1 MAIDMELRDQ
11 AEELYVINGLT
22 LEEVSKETGIPLRTL
37 QSWSAGEGWKVRQK
51 EYRDAAAGIRH
62 YTRLTKLKLIKD
74 AMRTLD
80 PQKVYA
86 FAALERATAGGGSLE
101 GETAPTGET
110 RDIRTAEEAA
120 EALQEAVERKL
131 NIMLSRPEAISLNGI
146 KDMKKAL
153 ELIESM
159 RAKGKGGV
167 KEAKR
172 QLDPETLRIIKEQV
186 YGIV

>member
-1 MAIDMELRDQ
+1 MTTDTEARDR

-22 LEEVSKETGIPLRTL
+22 LDEVSEETGIPARTL

-86 FAALERATAGGGSLE
+86 FAALERATQASSGDYAVAGQQE
-101 GETAPTGET
+101 RE
-110 RDIRTAEEAA
+110 IKTAEEAA

-153 ELIESM
+153 ELIETM

-167 KEAKR
+167 DRDRLLSGDEIKR
-172 QLDPETLRIIKEQV
+172 IREQML
-186 YGIV
+186 